1 MATLTITYAAGSE
14 TGAALRKLAKNIE
27 AIAANVPDKVA
38 GGASTVLTITD
49 SGTGGFATVQLTA
62 GPYQS
67 SALVS

>member
-1 MATLTITYAAGSE
+1 MATVTISYAAGSE

-27 AIAANVPDKVA
+27 KIAADVPDKVA
-38 GGASTVLTITD
+38 GGAATVLTVTD
-49 SGTGGFATVQLTA
+49 SGTGGFCTVQLTA